1 MGVSASPRTLQK
13 EGFNIVSR
21 VSRQF
26 ITLNRDDREGKEKMG
41 NHSGVSKGDNR
52 MGKSSFTKYLLVLP

>member
-1 MGVSASPRTLQK
+1 MGVSASPRPLQK

-26 ITLNRDDREGKEKMG
+26 ITLNRDDREGKEK
-41 NHSGVSKGDNR
+41 D
-52 MGKSSFTKYLLVLP
+52 GKPFWGEQG